1 MDQEKEKAN
10 SNKFIFP
17 VKGRPKCTD
26 LEAKIKRGRNSCLI
40 ILMTI
45 EKNTSDQK
53 VRFTKIWY
61 KSKKKKKKT
70 EKECDEKNMAI
81 EEKKRKTW

>member
-40 ILMTI
+40 ILMTM
-45 EKNTSDQK
+45 EKKTSDQK
-53 VRFTKIWY
+53 GRVTKIWD